1 MFGGSACFMFLW
13 LVASL
18 KQGVIYFIKQAL
30 PPNFSAGSV
39 STFDQSYPSL
49 FKPIQ
54 TYQTNPNILEATW
67 NQLQQ
72 FSKTLVKYHSLKT
85 GENITATIQLEW
97 VCEKHF
103 LKEVVWDDIFYF
115 YPDIWCSDCAKI
127 AESKLLWKRAQIKHK
142 EQNFT

>member
-1 MFGGSACFMFLW
+1 ME
-13 LVASL
+13 
-18 KQGVIYFIKQAL
+18 
-30 PPNFSAGSV
+30 P
-39 STFDQSYPSL
+39 
-49 FKPIQ
+49 
-54 TYQTNPNILEATW
+54 TW

-72 FSKTLVKYHSLKT
+72 FYETLVKYHSLKN

-127 AESKLLWKRAQIKHK
+127 AELKLFWKKLGERAQIKPK
-142 EQNFT
+142 EQNVYF

>member
-1 MFGGSACFMFLW
+1 MDLS
-13 LVASL
+13 
-18 KQGVIYFIKQAL
+18 K
-30 PPNFSAGSV
+30 PN
-39 STFDQSYPSL
+39 STFLNL

-54 TYQTNPNILEATW
+54 TYPNLSQPIHIWPNLSKPIKTLPNLFKPIQTYPNILEPTW

-72 FSKTLVKYHSLKT
+72 FSKTLVKYYYLKN

-127 AESKLLWKRAQIKHK
+127 AELKLFWKKLGERAQIKPK
-142 EQNFT
+142 EQNVYF